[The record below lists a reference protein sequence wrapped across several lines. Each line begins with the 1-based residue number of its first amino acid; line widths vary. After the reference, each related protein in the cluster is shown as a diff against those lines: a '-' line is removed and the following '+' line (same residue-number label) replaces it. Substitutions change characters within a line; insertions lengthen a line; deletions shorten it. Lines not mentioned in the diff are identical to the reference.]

1 MGVRGLSLVSPPS
14 GVHVPLLCTVYPRE
28 QLEEGSPEGQAGRG
42 GGEGSDAFRI
52 LTGVKGQD
60 GERTEMTHSCSQ
72 KSPYCSEALC
82 DI

>member
-1 MGVRGLSLVSPPS
+1 MGVGALSLVSPSS
-14 GVHVPLLCTVYPRE
+14 GVHVPLPCTVHPRE
-28 QLEEGSPEGQAGRG
+28 QLEEGSPEGQAGRW

-60 GERTEMTHSCSQ
+60 GGRTEMTHSCSQ
-72 KSPYCSEALC
+72 KSTYCSEALC

>member
-1 MGVRGLSLVSPPS
+1 MKGLPLVSLPS
-14 GVHVPLLCTVYPRE
+14 GVHVPLPCTVHPRE
-28 QLEEGSPEGQAGRG
+28 QLEEGSPEGQAGRW

-60 GERTEMTHSCSQ
+60 GGRTEMTHYCSQ
-72 KSPYCSEALC
+72 KSTYCSEALC

>member
-1 MGVRGLSLVSPPS
+1 MKELPLVSPPS
-14 GVHVPLLCTVYPRE
+14 GVHVPLLCNVHPRE
-28 QLEEGSPEGQAGRG
+28 QREEGSPEGQAGSW
-42 GGEGSDAFRI
+42 GGEGSDTFRI

-60 GERTEMTHSCSQ
+60 GGRTERTHSCSQ